1 MPAAKAPEA
10 LPPIYRGRE
19 QTFIKHL
26 LLRRYLERVARNV
39 LWAYQEFV
47 FVDGFSGPWRSNSPS
62 YADTSFGIAIDQLR
76 KVRDDLLEQGHPRSV
91 RCVFVE
97 KRTSAFRK
105 LEAAAASAGDLD
117 ALALPG
123 RFEDQVDAVAEYVGK
138 AFSLTSIDP
147 TGWSFDLQRL
157 APVLRHEPGEVLI
170 NFMYEHF
177 KRFLDDERPDIR
189 RSQVLPFGDPQWRER
204 LAELE
209 GRGLSREEAVLE
221 LFRGQVKALGGFK
234 YVLSARV
241 RHRLAE
247 KSHFYIVYGTRH
259 EKGLIEFRNVEKKAM
274 EAEEHCRIE
283 AKQDSRA
290 LKTGQGSLFGATEI
304 NAPKTLDELRQP
316 EIERARQWLSRVLAA
331 RGVLT
336 YREALRG
343 TLERFSVTQPE
354 LGDVLVALANAQEVT
369 LEGMGDR
376 QRKPGPQVT
385 IRGAS
390 RAA

>member
-1 MPAAKAPEA
+1 
-10 LPPIYRGRE
+10 
-19 QTFIKHL
+19 
-26 LLRRYLERVARNV
+26 
-39 LWAYQEFV
+39 
-47 FVDGFSGPWRSNSPS
+47 
-62 YADTSFGIAIDQLR
+62 
-76 KVRDDLLEQGHPRSV
+76 
-91 RCVFVE
+91 VE
-97 KRTSAFRK
+97 ERTSAFRK
-105 LEAAAASAGDLD
+105 LQAAAASAGDLD

-123 RFEDQVDAVAEYVGK
+123 RFEDQVDAVAKYVGNS
-138 AFSLTSIDP
+138 FSLTSIDP

-157 APVLRHEPGEVLI
+157 APLLRHEPGEVLI

-177 KRFLDDERPDIR
+177 KRFLDDKRPDIR

-221 LFRGQVKALGGFK
+221 LFRRQVKAVGGFK

-259 EKGLIEFRNVEKKAM
+259 EKGLIEFRSVEKKAM

-283 AKQDSRA
+283 AKQDSRI
-290 LKTGQGSLFGATEI
+290 LKTGQGALFGATEI
-304 NAPKTLDELRQP
+304 NAPKTLEELRQP
-316 EIERARQWLSRVLAA
+316 EIDRASRWLRGALAV

-336 YREALRG
+336 YKQALRG

-354 LGDVLVALANAQEVT
+354 LGDILVALAGAQEVT
-369 LEGMGDR
+369 LEGMEER
-376 QRKPGPQVT
+376 QRKPGPKVT
-385 IRGAS
+385 IR
-390 RAA
+390 AAAKVA